1 MVIDEEKRYLY
12 EQMTLVMQERRVLTD
27 VYFELKKRMDELNR
41 LESRGL
47 DELSVKGY
55 VDLHRENTV
64 NRPVANVLREMK
76 HTENKAKH
84 VAEQPSSHRHDNEAN
99 TSRFTNEAQ
108 KEQEKIYAEV
118 DSKSKDLKSKR
129 DLKATK
135 DDKLVREM
143 QQTAGK
149 IQEQSEE
156 KEKELIPKKV
166 IDDAK
171 ARERKSKRGPNTMS
185 LDKAI
190 PLIIQTLKQG
200 GRPMKAGEIFT
211 AISENEEFPIQLKNF
226 RNNILPR
233 AMQKDKRIE
242 RVMTGYYQ
250 VRRN

>member
-47 DELSVKGY
+47 DELSIKGY

-64 NRPVANVLREMK
+64 NRPTANILREMK
-76 HTENKAKH
+76 HTADKVQN
-84 VAEQPSSHRHDNEAN
+84 VSEQTPSQRPVDHMPVQRFANEEK
-99 TSRFTNEAQ
+99 R
-108 KEQEKIYAEV
+108 EQEEV
-118 DSKSKDLKSKR
+118 YTQVNIKDKDLKPKR
-129 DLKATK
+129 EVKTE
-135 DDKLVREM
+135 DKLVREM
-143 QQTAGK
+143 KQTADK
-149 IQEQSEE
+149 IQTQSEE

-171 ARERKSKRGPNTMS
+171 ARERKSKRGPNSMS

-200 GRPMKAGEIFT
+200 GRPMKASEIFT

-233 AMQKDKRIE
+233 ALQKDKRIE
-242 RVMTGYYQ
+242 RVTTGYYQ
-250 VRRN
+250 VRRG